1 MSDSDRIQTRD
12 EDYQNRTKRMLEA
25 VMIKQATKVGSIKW
39 QVGGVA
45 DLSFPTSKTRRGR
58 VQEGGI
64 VSKTIMSSNQEL
76 YKLERNEMESYR
88 IRRLTPLECWRL
100 MGFSDEDFKAAEEN
114 KLNSDTQLYA
124 QAGNSIVVNVLE
136 AIFGEMIPKGK
147 DMEEKPEEESEQEK
161 IESMD
166 AIKQKIYELT
176 ETELKAANEK
186 FPLFA
191 SSHEAYGVIFEE
203 FDETRDEL
211 ESLEY
216 SIDQFW
222 SDVKENSS
230 EDVKNNRLT
239 RIYEKSIDLAV
250 EAIQTAAMARKGIL
264 SSYQKGDPVHGETT
278 EN

>member
-1 MSDSDRIQTRD
+1 MALNKALFSSDKEDWATPQDFFDSLNEEFHFNLDPCADPENAKCDRFF
-12 EDYQNRTKRMLEA
+12 TK
-25 VMIKQATKVGSIKW
+25 
-39 QVGGVA
+39 
-45 DLSFPTSKTRRGR
+45 
-58 VQEGGI
+58 
-64 VSKTIMSSNQEL
+64 
-76 YKLERNEMESYR
+76 
-88 IRRLTPLECWRL
+88 
-100 MGFSDEDFKAAEEN
+100 EEN
-114 KLNSDTQLYA
+114 GLLKDWGGSCVFCNPPYGRKTTGEWIEKCYKEAQKENTTVVALIPARTDTKFFHDYIYGKAEIRFIKGRLKF
-124 QAGNSIVVNVLE
+124 GNSKDAAPFPSMVI
-136 AIFGEMIPKGK
+136 IFRKE
-147 DMEEKPEEESEQEK
+147 
-161 IESMD
+161 ESMD

-211 ESLEY
+211 ELLEY

-230 EDVKNNRLT
+230 EDVKNDRLT

-264 SSYQKGDPVHGETT
+264 SSYQKGDLAHGEKT
-278 EN
+278 ED